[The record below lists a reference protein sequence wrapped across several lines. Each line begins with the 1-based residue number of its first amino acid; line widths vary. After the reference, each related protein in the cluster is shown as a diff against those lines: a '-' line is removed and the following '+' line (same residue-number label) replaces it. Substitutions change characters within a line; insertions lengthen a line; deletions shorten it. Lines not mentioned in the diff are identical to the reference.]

1 MGAAGRYMKH
11 RIEELARLQTEA
23 RRLAHSGAYSHFAE
37 VRRELIA
44 RGHADA
50 WKIFKNPWTRSEIDR
65 LCDLARRMEHP
76 DSRQNV
82 PF

>member
-1 MGAAGRYMKH
+1 MKH
-11 RIEELARLQTEA
+11 RIEELARLETEA

-44 RGHADA
+44 RGYEDA

-65 LCDLARRMEHP
+65 LCNLARRAETP
-76 DSRQNV
+76 DSGQDAS
-82 PF
+82 F